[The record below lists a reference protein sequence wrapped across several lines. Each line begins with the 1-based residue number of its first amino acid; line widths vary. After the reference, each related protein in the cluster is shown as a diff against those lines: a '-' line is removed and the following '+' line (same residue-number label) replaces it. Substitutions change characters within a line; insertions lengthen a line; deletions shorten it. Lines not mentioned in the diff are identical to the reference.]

1 MDFKLGNVLLGGLIG
16 VLVVTIAEYLFYSNF
31 SIRVLMV
38 QIATVLIIYFL
49 FFLFSY
55 KKKTT
60 KQ

>member
-1 MDFKLGNVLLGGLIG
+1 MDFKLGNVLLGGLIC

-38 QIATVLIIYFL
+38 QITTVLIIYFL